1 MITEDYVSFETA
13 KLLKEKGFDEK
24 CFQYYV
30 IYAKWDGVPFQDYA
44 IEFRRLYSEDEPLI
58 NSKGLKCFSEERNKH
73 SVFSA
78 PTLQMVIKWLRE
90 EHKIFITIG
99 LCTYPILNKCTWI
112 PQVETLNDC
121 YPNVSKEYGTYEE
134 ACEAAIKYC
143 LENLI

>member
-1 MITEDYVSFETA
+1 MITEDYVSLEIA
-13 KLLKEKGFDEK
+13 KLLKENHFNEETDYIYYYYDSDDDYCFEK
-24 CFQYYV
+24 LLPGDKF
-30 IYAKWDGVPFQDYA
+30 
-44 IEFRRLYSEDEPLI
+44 IEDKMI
-58 NSKGLKCFSEERNKH
+58 HC
-73 SVFSA
+73 
-78 PTLQMVIKWLRE
+78 PTLQMALKWLRE

-121 YPNVSKEYGTYEE
+121 YPNVSKEYDTYEG